1 MDLETNRRFWDEKA
15 QENAYWYVSSYGPY
29 EERNLAD
36 FWNSGSLIWRD
47 LKAALPYQPGP
58 ADVVVEIGCG
68 VGRLTRAMAPEVGE
82 IHALDLSAEMLA
94 RAQTLGLGNVSFH
107 QSDGQS
113 LTGLPDSCAHL
124 VLAYCVFQHLPSEE
138 VLGNYLR
145 EMARVARPGGLIAF
159 TLTPRTWHA
168 RIETLFRLRRWLEER
183 LHVRGPRG
191 LYQRAWVGIRP
202 GQATVR
208 RLSPV
213 PIRDVLLHG
222 DKWLFQGRKDE
233 RTVTP

>member
-1 MDLETNRRFWDEKA
+1 MNLESNRRFWDEKA

-47 LKAALPYQPGP
+47 LKSALDYEPRPN
-58 ADVVVEIGCG
+58 DIIVEIGCG

-82 IHALDLSAEMLA
+82 VHALDLSAEMLG
-94 RAQTLGLGNVSFH
+94 RAQVLGLGNVSFH

-113 LTGLPDSCAHL
+113 LAGLPDNHAHL
-124 VLAYCVFQHLPSEE
+124 VLAYCVFQHLPSEQ
-138 VLGNYLR
+138 VLGDYLR
-145 EMARVARPGGLIAF
+145 EMVRVARPGGLVAF

-168 RIETLFRLRRWLEER
+168 RIEILVRARRWLKER
-183 LHVRGPRG
+183 LHASGPRG
-191 LYQRAWVGIRP
+191 LYQRAWLGIRP
-202 GQATVR
+202 SRAAVR

-213 PIRDVLLHG
+213 PIQDVLLHG
-222 DKWLFQGRKDE
+222 DKWLFQCRKGE
-233 RTVTP
+233 RGIAP

>member
-15 QENAYWYVSSYGPY
+15 QENPYWYVSSYGPY

-47 LKAALPYQPGP
+47 LKRALPYQPAP

-68 VGRLTRAMAPEVGE
+68 VGRLTRAMAPEVGR

-94 RAQTLGLGNVSFH
+94 RAQALGLDNVSFH

-113 LTGLPDSCAHL
+113 LTGLPDNHADL
-124 VLAYCVFQHLPSEE
+124 VLAYCVFQHLPSER
-138 VLGNYLR
+138 VLGAYLR
-145 EMARVARPGGLIAF
+145 EMVRVARPGGLIAF

-168 RIETLFRLRRWLEER
+168 RIELLFRVRRWLKES
-183 LHVRGPRG
+183 LHVGGPRG
-191 LYQRAWVGIRP
+191 LYQRAWLGIRP
-202 GQATVR
+202 SRAAVR
-208 RLSPV
+208 RLSPL
-213 PIRDVLLHG
+213 PIQHLVLHG
-222 DKWLFQGRKDE
+222 DKWLFRCRKGE
-233 RTVTP
+233 IPAP